1 MTSLGA
7 MLSPSASSRRTLYV
21 TGDVDVVTAPQLR
34 FHLRRAVAAGDGELV
49 VDLSGVPFMDCT
61 GLGALMEAR
70 EALDGRVLLR
80 RPPWSLMRIL
90 HLCDLVHLFRLA
102 EPEPPPPVQD
112 DGPVP
117 APPPERPRL
126 LLVHSD
132 D

>member
-21 TGDVDVVTAPQLR
+21 TGDVDVVTTPQLR

-70 EALDGRVLLR
+70 EAMGGRILLR

-90 HLCDLVHLFRLA
+90 GLCDLVHLFGLA
-102 EPEPPPPVQD
+102 GPEPARPVHD
-112 DGPVP
+112 DGP
-117 APPPERPRL
+117 ALASPPGRPRL
-126 LLVHSD
+126 LLVHPD